1 MHSCSSKDIT
11 LTFSCWNS
19 QDFPPPWAFAF
30 FIHACTA
37 AYYTNSSMAPAT
49 PFNYLQRKRTL
60 KHASK
65 PTALAKIT
73 SRPYINPQITSTLFS
88 KLPGEIRNHIF
99 YYALLAYLDPTRPYS
114 KHSYWYRPGFTH
126 VRAISVNLLLT
137 CRRVY
142 LETHLLPL
150 VHNEHVIWGVEKSR
164 IPPGSMNYSLYDR
177 HMTLSQRNAV
187 QYVHLFTQQ
196 FWLEDW
202 KNQWRDFTTSWPE
215 SGPER
220 LRITIRHT
228 DWWYNLLGENSPL
241 ALDPKR
247 RGRARVGEWIPDD
260 QPYESGS
267 WGSRFENLPGLKIFE
282 MELETIEAK
291 RGQLDTI
298 VEKARSWRFPSS
310 DSNVLVMDEDEK
322 VLESTWTGSKHFKG
336 LNASN
341 PPVGLQLRQGSTAS
355 FSPFKTA
362 PRVDT
367 DSEDLQPDDTHEY
380 YVVLLTWR
388 VQDHLRVPDNPPAA
402 VITIPTSLEGTSTT
416 AALTNTTVTSPRT
429 APRGTYNRL
438 TAIPTYYG

>member
-1 MHSCSSKDIT
+1 
-11 LTFSCWNS
+11 
-19 QDFPPPWAFAF
+19 
-30 FIHACTA
+30 
-37 AYYTNSSMAPAT
+37 MAPAT

-60 KHASK
+60 KHSSK

-73 SRPYINPQITSTLFS
+73 SRPYINPQVTSTLFS
-88 KLPGEIRNHIF
+88 KLPAEIRNHIF
-99 YYALLAYLDPTRPYS
+99 YYALLAYPDFARPYS

-137 CRRVY
+137 CRRLY
-142 LETHLLPL
+142 LETHLLPVL
-150 VHNEHVIWGVEKSR
+150 HNEHVIWGVEKSR
-164 IPPGSMNYSLYDR
+164 IPPGSTNPLLHDR
-177 HMTLSQRNAV
+177 HMTPSQRNAI

-202 KNQWRDFTTSWPE
+202 KNQWRDFTTSWPK

-247 RGRARVGEWIPDD
+247 KGRARVGEWVPDD

-291 RGQLDTI
+291 REQLDTI

-310 DSNVLVMDEDEK
+310 DGKVLVMNEDEK
-322 VLESTWTGSKHFKG
+322 ALKSTWTGSKHFKG
-336 LNASN
+336 LNAPN
-341 PPVGLQLRQGSTAS
+341 PPAGLQLRQGSTAS
-355 FSPFKTA
+355 FSLGNTASFSPFKTA
-362 PRVDT
+362 SRVDT
-367 DSEDLQPDDTHEY
+367 ESEDLQPDDAHEY

-388 VQDHLRVPDNPPAA
+388 VQNHRRVPDEPHAA
-402 VITIPTSLEGTSTT
+402 ISTVPTSLEGTSTT
-416 AALTNTTVTSPRT
+416 ATLTNTSVASPRT
-429 APRGTYNRL
+429 AAPRGTFNRL
-438 TAIPTYYG
+438 NAIPTYYG

>member
-1 MHSCSSKDIT
+1 
-11 LTFSCWNS
+11 
-19 QDFPPPWAFAF
+19 
-30 FIHACTA
+30 
-37 AYYTNSSMAPAT
+37 MAPTT

-60 KHASK
+60 KNASK

-73 SRPYINPQITSTLFS
+73 SRPYINPQVTSTLFS

-99 YYALLAYLDPTRPYS
+99 YYALLAYSDPTRPYS

-126 VRAISVNLLLT
+126 VRATNVNLLLT

-142 LETHLLPL
+142 LETHLLPV

-164 IPPGSMNYSLYDR
+164 IPPGSMNYLLHDR

-202 KNQWRDFTTSWPE
+202 KNQWRDFTTSWPKK
-215 SGPER
+215 GPEK

-247 RGRARVGEWIPDD
+247 RGRARVGEWVPGD

-267 WGSRFENLPGLKIFE
+267 WGSRFENLPGLEIFE

-298 VEKARSWRFPSS
+298 VEKARSWRFPSC
-310 DSNVLVMDEDEK
+310 DGNVLVMKEDEK
-322 VLESTWTGSKHFKG
+322 ALKSAWTGSKHFKNP
-336 LNASN
+336 NASN
-341 PPVGLQLRQGSTAS
+341 PPAGLQLRQGSTAS

-362 PRVDT
+362 SRVDT
-367 DSEDLQPDDTHEY
+367 DSEDLRPDDAHEY

-388 VQDHLRVPDNPPAA
+388 VQAPLRVPDEPPAA
-402 VITIPTSLEGTSTT
+402 VFTIPSSLEGTSAT
-416 AALTNTTVTSPRT
+416 ATLTNTAVASPGT
-429 APRGTYNRL
+429 AAPRGTYNRL
-438 TAIPTYYG
+438 NATPTYYG